1 MWRIFVMS
9 QMEPGVCVKV
19 KQHGGIKMEISIP
32 KIRKSVRAHTGSE
45 VSVRALYGEEK
56 VEITRG
62 VIAET
67 YPSIFVVSS
76 EKEESLCK
84 KKAAFSYCDILTK
97 EIELS
102 LCS

>member
-1 MWRIFVMS
+1 
-9 QMEPGVCVKV
+9 
-19 KQHGGIKMEISIP
+19 MEISIP

-45 VSVRALYGEEK
+45 VCVRALCGEEK
-56 VEITRG
+56 VEIAHG

-67 YPSIFVVSS
+67 YPSVFVITS
-76 EKEESLCK
+76 EKAESLCK
-84 KKAAFSYCDILTK
+84 KKVSFSYCDILTK